1 MSDTVISTVFIC
13 PKCKYTNPSKSKFC
27 MQCGSPL
34 ADTIRQTKKAKLSV
48 LQSGKVFQEYIIED
62 EAIVGKGGDIAVG
75 GADYAANICDIQF
88 DGEKFLL
95 KVGQPGVFTEANM
108 DKTLEISSGSSFRIG
123 DKEFRVEIE

>member
-34 ADTIRQTKKAKLSV
+34 ADTIKQTKKVKLSL
-48 LQSGKVFQEYIIED
+48 LQNGKVEKDFAIEGK
-62 EAIVGKGGDIAVG
+62 ASIGKGGDISVS
-75 GADYAANICDIQF
+75 GADYASNICDIEF

-95 KVGQPGVFTEANM
+95 KANQSGVFVEANINI
-108 DKTLEISSGSSFRIG
+108 TLELPAGSSFKIG
-123 DKEFRVEIE
+123 DKVFRVEI